1 MGSNVK
7 APNRRGAPTVR
18 GVPSDRVVCE
28 RARRERPSTSRAS
41 YLLNGHA
48 RSPSRFLLSPSPF
61 TARRARVC
69 ALDILISF
77 FTSPATGDLPA
88 KWTARSPPITIEIDL
103 DRKKSLSG
111 NSTRPT
117 APLKP
122 SPTRVGAHS
131 CTRNRLK
138 THSSSRPSLRTEKM
152 AAMTVSM
159 TGVRASAT
167 PTTRRARIGSR
178 QVAPSAFRRS
188 AVATGRRS
196 NSLVV
201 GPRPLT

>member
-1 MGSNVK
+1 MGFRSM
-7 APNRRGAPTVR
+7 
-18 GVPSDRVVCE
+18 SDL
-28 RARRERPSTSRAS
+28 
-41 YLLNGHA
+41 YLVYRTLIGQA
-48 RSPSRFLLSPSPF
+48 KPRSDSWDCS
-61 TARRARVC
+61 A
-69 ALDILISF
+69 
-77 FTSPATGDLPA
+77 
-88 KWTARSPPITIEIDL
+88 
-103 DRKKSLSG
+103 LSG

-138 THSSSRPSLRTEKM
+138 THSSSRPSLQTEKM

>member
-1 MGSNVK
+1 MGFRSM
-7 APNRRGAPTVR
+7 
-18 GVPSDRVVCE
+18 SDL
-28 RARRERPSTSRAS
+28 
-41 YLLNGHA
+41 YLVYRTLIGQA
-48 RSPSRFLLSPSPF
+48 KPRSDSWDCSP
-61 TARRARVC
+61 
-69 ALDILISF
+69 
-77 FTSPATGDLPA
+77 
-88 KWTARSPPITIEIDL
+88 
-103 DRKKSLSG
+103 LSG

-201 GPRPLT
+201 GPTPLT

>member
-1 MGSNVK
+1 MDTRG
-7 APNRRGAPTVR
+7 RRLA
-18 GVPSDRVVCE
+18 SYCLL
-28 RARRERPSTSRAS
+28 RPSPPDEHECELLTFSSASSLHRQRGICPPSGLLALRQSQSRM
-41 YLLNGHA
+41 
-48 RSPSRFLLSPSPF
+48 
-61 TARRARVC
+61 
-69 ALDILISF
+69 
-77 FTSPATGDLPA
+77 
-88 KWTARSPPITIEIDL
+88 KIDL

>member
-1 MGSNVK
+1 MASSLSSNH
-7 APNRRGAPTVR
+7 NR
-18 GVPSDRVVCE
+18 E
-28 RARRERPSTSRAS
+28 M
-41 YLLNGHA
+41 
-48 RSPSRFLLSPSPF
+48 
-61 TARRARVC
+61 
-69 ALDILISF
+69 
-77 FTSPATGDLPA
+77 
-88 KWTARSPPITIEIDL
+88 KIDL

>member
-1 MGSNVK
+1 MDTRG
-7 APNRRGAPTVR
+7 RRLA
-18 GVPSDRVVCE
+18 SYCIL
-28 RARRERPSTSRAS
+28 RPSPPDEHECELLTFSSAS
-41 YLLNGHA
+41 SLHFTGNGGSA
-48 RSPSRFLLSPSPF
+48 RQVDCSLSANLQ
-61 TARRARVC
+61 TAK
-69 ALDILISF
+69 L
-77 FTSPATGDLPA
+77 
-88 KWTARSPPITIEIDL
+88 PITIEMKIDL

-138 THSSSRPSLRTEKM
+138 THSSSCPSLRTEKM

>member
-1 MGSNVK
+1 MDTRG
-7 APNRRGAPTVR
+7 RRLA
-18 GVPSDRVVCE
+18 SHCLL
-28 RARRERPSTSRAS
+28 RPSPPDEHECELLTFSRQ
-41 YLLNGHA
+41 LLH
-48 RSPSRFLLSPSPF
+48 F
-61 TARRARVC
+61 TG
-69 ALDILISF
+69 
-77 FTSPATGDLPA
+77 TTGDLLPSGCSA
-88 KWTARSPPITIEIDL
+88 SSALRQSQSRMKIDL

-111 NSTRPT
+111 ISTRPP

-201 GPRPLT
+201 GPTPLT